1 MVAGDDGECACA
13 CVGRP
18 MPRLGLLWLM
28 AYCRWLDVSMMSR
41 LMCQLSPLVRE
52 WGGSVND
59 VLTDVST
66 VLDKTAGCWCQLCP
80 DAGHC
85 WGRFVISRDIVDIV
99 SRDMVDTLRRR
110 VRTLF

>member
-1 MVAGDDGECACA
+1 
-13 CVGRP
+13 
-18 MPRLGLLWLM
+18 
-28 AYCRWLDVSMMSR
+28 MSR

-85 WGRFVISRDIVDIV
+85 HPDNKQKVPEHVFRDFFVKV
-99 SRDMVDTLRRR
+99 TL
-110 VRTLF
+110 VATGY